1 MNGADDPARI
11 ESAGA
16 RPTLNGY
23 ARAQRGTYV
32 TYAPLREPM
41 SATTVDAPRPARRI
55 GALRQLWP
63 FLKPHRAL
71 AIGWL
76 VFLGLSSGST
86 LVLPLAVR
94 HMIEQ
99 GFTSANSAAINNT
112 FLALFGV
119 ALVLAVATA
128 ARYFC
133 ITLLGERALASLRQ
147 QLYAHVIRLDI
158 GFFERSRVGE
168 LTSRLGTD
176 TEVVQALIG
185 SGISVALRSAVMLL
199 GASGMMIWTS
209 PRLAGLTALVIPAV
223 MLPILVFGRR
233 VQKLSRDSQDRLAD
247 AAAVANETL
256 NAAPAV
262 KAYARE
268 TVEGRRYA
276 SAISRA
282 LDSARKRIGMRALL
296 TAAVIVLFFGAITL
310 VLWAGAR
317 DVLTG
322 TLNAGVLGQ
331 FVLYA
336 IFAAGSVAGLSEVWG
351 DVLRAAGAME
361 RIGEL
366 FGERAEITSPAQ
378 PTHLPRP
385 IRGALH
391 FEQVGFHYPTRPDAP
406 ALHAFEL
413 TIQPGETVA
422 LVGPSGAGKSTVLA
436 LLLRFYD
443 PQSGRITL
451 DGVDLRAM
459 ALPELRGAI
468 ALVPQETVIF
478 GGSAADN
485 IRFGRQDASDDEVRE
500 AARAA
505 EAHEFI
511 GAMSEGYD
519 AELGERGV
527 RLSGGQRQR
536 VAIARA
542 ILRDAPL
549 LLLDEATSAL
559 DAQSEAAIQQ
569 ALERLEKGRTTLV
582 IAHRLATV
590 QRADRIVVL
599 DGGRIVAQG
608 THESLLAEGGLYAE
622 LARLQFVA

>member
-1 MNGADDPARI
+1 
-11 ESAGA
+11 
-16 RPTLNGY
+16 
-23 ARAQRGTYV
+23 
-32 TYAPLREPM
+32 M
-41 SATTVDAPRPARRI
+41 SDATTDTSRPIRRI
-55 GALRQLWP
+55 GALRELWP

-76 VFLGLSSGST
+76 VFLGLSSGAS
-86 LVLPLAVR
+86 LVLPMAFRHIIDQGFGNSSLAV
-94 HMIEQ
+94 
-99 GFTSANSAAINNT
+99 INQT
-112 FLALFGV
+112 FAALFGV

-133 ITLLGERALASLRQ
+133 ITLLSERALASLRKT
-147 QLYAHVIRLDI
+147 LYAHVIRLDV

-168 LTSRLGTD
+168 LLSRLSAD
-176 TEVVQALIG
+176 TEVVQVLIS

-199 GASGMMIWTS
+199 GATVAMAWTAPS
-209 PRLAGLTALVIPAV
+209 LAGLTALVIPAV
-223 MLPILVFGRR
+223 MLPILLFGRR
-233 VQKLSRDSQDRLAD
+233 VQKLSRASQDRLAD
-247 AAAVANETL
+247 AAAIANETL
-256 NAAPAV
+256 NASTAV

-268 TVEGRRYA
+268 DIESTRYG
-276 SAISRA
+276 SAIIRA
-282 LDSARKRIGMRALL
+282 LATARRRIATRALL
-296 TAAVIVLFFGAITL
+296 TMTVIVLVFGAITL

-317 DVLTG
+317 HVLAG
-322 TLNAGVLGQ
+322 TLDPGVLGQ

-366 FGERAEITSPAQ
+366 LGERADIVDPAQ
-378 PTHLPRP
+378 PTTLPQP
-385 IRGALH
+385 MRGALR
-391 FEQVGFHYPTRPDAP
+391 FDAATFHYPTRPDTA
-406 ALHAFEL
+406 ALHDFTL
-413 TIQPGETVA
+413 DIKPGETVA
-422 LVGPSGAGKSTVLA
+422 LVGPSGAGKSTVFA

-443 PQSGRITL
+443 PQSGRITI
-451 DGVDLRAM
+451 DGIDLRA
-459 ALPELRGAI
+459 ATLAELRGAI

-478 GGSAADN
+478 AGSAADN
-485 IRFGRQDASDDEVRE
+485 IRFGRQDASDKEVRE
-500 AARAA
+500 AASAA
-505 EAHEFI
+505 EAHDFI
-511 GAMSEGYD
+511 SALGDGYD

-536 VAIARA
+536 IAIARA

-549 LLLDEATSAL
+549 LLLDEATSSL

-590 QRADRIVVL
+590 QRADRIVVM

>member
-1 MNGADDPARI
+1 
-11 ESAGA
+11 
-16 RPTLNGY
+16 
-23 ARAQRGTYV
+23 
-32 TYAPLREPM
+32 M
-41 SATTVDAPRPARRI
+41 SDTAHDTPRPSRRL
-55 GALRQLWP
+55 GALRGLWP

-71 AIGWL
+71 AVGWL
-76 VFLGLSSGST
+76 VFLGLSSGASLT
-86 LVLPLAVR
+86 LPLAFR
-94 HMIEQ
+94 HIIDK
-99 GFTSANSAAINNT
+99 GFGHASQAAINET
-112 FLALFGV
+112 FIALFGV

-147 QLYAHVIRLDI
+147 TLYAQVIRLDVA
-158 GFFERSRVGE
+158 FFERSRVGE
-168 LTSRLGTD
+168 LLSRLSAD
-176 TEVVQALIG
+176 TEVVQTLIG
-185 SGISVALRSAVMLL
+185 SGVSVALRSVVMLV
-199 GASGMMIWTS
+199 GASAMMVWTAPS
-209 PRLAGLTALVIPAV
+209 LAGLTALVIPAV

-233 VQKLSRDSQDRLAD
+233 VQKLSRASQDRLAD
-247 AAAVANETL
+247 AAAIANETL
-256 NAAPAV
+256 NASTAV

-268 TVEGRRYA
+268 NIESTRY
-276 SAISRA
+276 SHAILRA
-282 LDSARKRIGMRALL
+282 LATARRRIGMRALL
-296 TAAVIVLFFGAITL
+296 TMAVIVLVFGAITL

-317 DVLTG
+317 HVLTG
-322 TLNAGVLGQ
+322 TLDPGVLGQ

-336 IFAAGSVAGLSEVWG
+336 VFAAGSVAGLSEVWG

-361 RIGEL
+361 RLGEL
-366 FGERAEITSPAQ
+366 LDERPEIVAPAQ
-378 PTHLPRP
+378 PLALPKP
-385 IRGALH
+385 LRGALR
-391 FEQVGFHYPTRPDAP
+391 FDGVSFHYPSRPDAP
-406 ALHAFEL
+406 ALHDFTL
-413 TIQPGETVA
+413 DVRPGETVA
-422 LVGPSGAGKSTVLA
+422 LVGPSGAGKSTVFS

-443 PQSGRITL
+443 PQSGRICI
-451 DGVDLRAM
+451 DGIDLRAVT
-459 ALPELRGAI
+459 LDDLRGAI

-478 GGSAADN
+478 SGSAADN
-485 IRFGRQDASDDEVRE
+485 IRFGRDGASDEEVHE

-505 EAHEFI
+505 EAHDFI
-511 GAMSEGYD
+511 SALNDGYQ
-519 AELGERGV
+519 AEMGERGV

-536 VAIARA
+536 IAIARA

-608 THESLLAEGGLYAE
+608 THDSLLAEGGLYAE

>member
-1 MNGADDPARI
+1 MRDNDTDTSP
-11 ESAGA
+11 
-16 RPTLNGY
+16 RPTRHL
-23 ARAQRGTYV
+23 
-32 TYAPLREPM
+32 
-41 SATTVDAPRPARRI
+41 

-63 FLKPHRAL
+63 FLKPHRTL

-76 VFLGLSSGST
+76 VFLGVSSGSM
-86 LVLPLAVR
+86 LVLPMAVR
-94 HMIEQ
+94 HMINQ
-99 GFTSANSAAINNT
+99 GFNSANAAAINQT

-119 ALVLAVATA
+119 ALVLAFATA

-133 ITLLGERALASLRQ
+133 ITLLGERALASLRK
-147 QLYAHVIRLDI
+147 QLYAHVIRLDV

-168 LTSRLGTD
+168 LISRLGTD

-199 GASGMMIWTS
+199 GAGALMAWTS
-209 PRLAGLTALVIPAV
+209 PHLAGLTALVIPAV
-223 MLPILVFGRR
+223 MVPILVFGRR
-233 VQKLSRDSQDRLAD
+233 VQKLSRTSQDRLAD
-247 AAAVANETL
+247 AAAIANETL

-268 TVEGRRYA
+268 EVESGRYGN
-276 SAISRA
+276 AIMLA
-282 LDSARKRIGMRALL
+282 LDSARRRIGMRAML
-296 TAAVIVLFFGAITL
+296 TAAVIALFFGAITL
-310 VLWAGAR
+310 VLWAGAH
-317 DVLTG
+317 DVLSG
-322 TLNAGVLGQ
+322 ALDVGVLTQ

-336 IFAAGSVAGLSEVWG
+336 VLAAGSVAGLSEVWG
-351 DVLRAAGAME
+351 DVMRAAGAME

-366 FGERAEITSPAQ
+366 FAEQADIASPAQ
-378 PTHLPRP
+378 PIALPRP
-385 IRGALH
+385 MRGALN
-391 FEQVGFHYPTRPDAP
+391 FEHVSFYYPTRPEHP
-406 ALHAFEL
+406 ALADFDL
-413 TIQPGETVA
+413 SIQPGETVA

-451 DGVDLRAM
+451 DDVDLRAL

-485 IRFGRQDASDDEVRE
+485 IRFGRQDASDDEVH
-500 AARAA
+500 AAAHAA

-511 GAMSEGYD
+511 DAIPDGYA

-559 DAQSEAAIQQ
+559 DAQSEAAIQH

-590 QRADRIVVL
+590 QRADRIVVM

>member
-1 MNGADDPARI
+1 MSDPT
-11 ESAGA
+11 
-16 RPTLNGY
+16 PT
-23 ARAQRGTYV
+23 
-32 TYAPLREPM
+32 
-41 SATTVDAPRPARRI
+41 DKPARRI
-55 GALRQLWP
+55 GSLRQLWP
-63 FLKPHRAL
+63 FLKPHKAL

-76 VFLGLSSGST
+76 VFLALSSGST
-86 LVLPLAVR
+86 LVLPMAVR
-94 HMIEQ
+94 HMIDA
-99 GFTSANSAAINNT
+99 GFGHASSETVNRT
-112 FLALFGV
+112 FLGLFAV
-119 ALVLAVATA
+119 ALVLAFATA

-133 ITLLGERALASLRQ
+133 ITLLGERSLAALRSK
-147 QLYAHVIRLDI
+147 LYAHVIRLDV

-199 GASGMMIWTS
+199 GASAMMVWTS

-233 VQKLSRDSQDRLAD
+233 VQKLSRASQDRLAD
-247 AAAVANETL
+247 AAAIANETL

-268 TVEGRRYA
+268 GIESRRYGH
-276 SAISRA
+276 AIDRA
-282 LDSARKRIGMRALL
+282 LESARRRIGMRALL

-310 VLWAGAR
+310 VLWVGAR
-317 DVLTG
+317 DVL
-322 TLNAGVLGQ
+322 AGELEAGILGQ

-336 IFAAGSVAGLSEVWG
+336 VFAAGSVAGLSEVWG

-366 FGERAEITSPAQ
+366 FGERAHIADPPQ
-378 PTHLPRP
+378 PLALPRP
-385 IRGALH
+385 LRGGLA
-391 FEQVGFHYPTRPDAP
+391 FEHVGFHYPTRPDAP
-406 ALHAFEL
+406 ALHDFTL
-413 TIQPGETVA
+413 DIRPGETVA
-422 LVGPSGAGKSTVLA
+422 LVGPSGAGKSTVFA

-443 PQSGRITL
+443 PQTGSIRL
-451 DGVDLRAM
+451 DGMDLRAIS
-459 ALPELRGAI
+459 LPELRGAI

-478 GGSAADN
+478 AGSAADN
-485 IRFGRQDASDDEVRE
+485 IRFGRQEAADDEVHE
-500 AARAA
+500 AAHAA

-511 GAMSEGYD
+511 SALVDGYA

-536 VAIARA
+536 IAIARA

-590 QRADRIVVL
+590 QRADRIVVM

>member
-1 MNGADDPARI
+1 
-11 ESAGA
+11 
-16 RPTLNGY
+16 
-23 ARAQRGTYV
+23 
-32 TYAPLREPM
+32 M
-41 SATTVDAPRPARRI
+41 SAASTDTPRPSRRI
-55 GALRQLWP
+55 GALRGLWP

-76 VFLGLSSGST
+76 VFLGLSSGAS
-86 LVLPLAVR
+86 LVLPLAFR
-94 HMIEQ
+94 HIIDQ
-99 GFTSANSAAINNT
+99 GFGHSSQTVINST
-112 FLALFGV
+112 FIALFGV

-133 ITLLGERALASLRQ
+133 ITLLSERALASLRQ
-147 QLYAHVIRLDI
+147 TLYAQVIRLDV

-168 LTSRLGTD
+168 LLSRLSAD

-185 SGISVALRSAVMLL
+185 SGVSVALRSAVMLI
-199 GASGMMIWTS
+199 GAAVAMVWTAPS
-209 PRLAGLTALVIPAV
+209 LAALTALVIPAV

-233 VQKLSRDSQDRLAD
+233 VQKLSRASQDRLAD
-247 AAAVANETL
+247 AAAIANETL
-256 NAAPAV
+256 NASTAV

-268 TVEGRRYA
+268 DIESTRYG
-276 SAISRA
+276 SAILRA
-282 LDSARKRIGMRALL
+282 LATARRRIGMRALL
-296 TAAVIVLFFGAITL
+296 TMAVIVLVFGAITL

-317 DVLTG
+317 HVLAG
-322 TLNAGVLGQ
+322 TLDAGVLGQ

-336 IFAAGSVAGLSEVWG
+336 VFAAGSVAGLSEVWG

-361 RIGEL
+361 RLGEL
-366 FGERAEITSPAQ
+366 LDERAEIVDPAR
-378 PTHLPRP
+378 PLALPRP
-385 IRGALH
+385 VSGALR
-391 FEQVGFHYPTRPDAP
+391 FDGVSFHYPTRPNTA
-406 ALHAFEL
+406 ALHDFTLEVR
-413 TIQPGETVA
+413 PGETVA
-422 LVGPSGAGKSTVLA
+422 LVGPSGAGKSTVFS

-443 PQSGRITL
+443 PQSGSISL
-451 DGVDLRAM
+451 DGIDLRAVTL
-459 ALPELRGAI
+459 ADLRGAI

-478 GGSAADN
+478 SGSAADN
-485 IRFGRQDASDDEVRE
+485 IRFGREGASDEEVRE

-505 EAHEFI
+505 EAHDFI
-511 GAMSEGYD
+511 SALDNGYD
-519 AELGERGV
+519 AEMGERGV

-536 VAIARA
+536 IAIARA

>member
-1 MNGADDPARI
+1 
-11 ESAGA
+11 
-16 RPTLNGY
+16 
-23 ARAQRGTYV
+23 
-32 TYAPLREPM
+32 M
-41 SATTVDAPRPARRI
+41 SDATIDTPRPARRI
-55 GALRQLWP
+55 GALRGLWP

-76 VFLGLSSGST
+76 VFLGLSSGAS
-86 LVLPLAVR
+86 LVLPLAFR
-94 HMIEQ
+94 HIIDK
-99 GFTSANSAAINNT
+99 GFGHSSQAVINET
-112 FLALFGV
+112 FIALFGV
-119 ALVLAVATA
+119 AVVLAIATA

-133 ITLLGERALASLRQ
+133 ITLLSERALASLRNT
-147 QLYAHVIRLDI
+147 LYAQVIRLDVS
-158 GFFERSRVGE
+158 FFERSRVGE
-168 LTSRLGTD
+168 LLSRLSAD

-185 SGISVALRSAVMLL
+185 SGVSVALRSAVMLI
-199 GASGMMIWTS
+199 GAAVAMVWTAPS
-209 PRLAGLTALVIPAV
+209 LAGLTALVIPAV
-223 MLPILVFGRR
+223 MLPILVFGRC
-233 VQKLSRDSQDRLAD
+233 VQKLSRASQDRLAD
-247 AAAVANETL
+247 AAAIANETL
-256 NAAPAV
+256 NASTAV

-268 TVEGRRYA
+268 NIESTRY
-276 SAISRA
+276 SNAILRA
-282 LDSARKRIGMRALL
+282 LATARRRIGMRSLL
-296 TAAVIVLFFGAITL
+296 TMAVIVLVFGAITL

-317 DVLTG
+317 HVLAG
-322 TLNAGVLGQ
+322 TLDPGVLGQ

-336 IFAAGSVAGLSEVWG
+336 VFAAGSVAGLSEVWG

-361 RIGEL
+361 RLGEL
-366 FGERAEITSPAQ
+366 LEERAEIVDPAQ
-378 PTHLPRP
+378 PLALPRP
-385 IRGALH
+385 VSGALR
-391 FEQVGFHYPTRPDAP
+391 FDSVSFHYPTRPDAA
-406 ALHAFEL
+406 ALHDFTL
-413 TIQPGETVA
+413 DVRPGETVA
-422 LVGPSGAGKSTVLA
+422 LVGPSGAGKSTVFS

-443 PQSGRITL
+443 PQAGRISI
-451 DGVDLRAM
+451 DGIDLRAVTL
-459 ALPELRGAI
+459 ADLRGAI

-478 GGSAADN
+478 SGSAADN
-485 IRFGRQDASDDEVRE
+485 IRFGREGASDDEVRE

-505 EAHEFI
+505 EAHDFI
-511 GAMSEGYD
+511 SALKDGYQ
-519 AELGERGV
+519 AEMGERGV

-536 VAIARA
+536 IAIARA

>member
-1 MNGADDPARI
+1 MSETADI
-11 ESAGA
+11 Q
-16 RPTLNGY
+16 RPT
-23 ARAQRGTYV
+23 
-32 TYAPLREPM
+32 
-41 SATTVDAPRPARRI
+41 RRI
-55 GALRQLWP
+55 GTLMQLWP
-63 FLKPHRAL
+63 FVRPHRAL
-71 AIGWL
+71 AGGWL
-76 VFLGLSSGST
+76 VFLAISSSAT
-86 LVLPLAVR
+86 LVLPMAVR
-94 HMIEQ
+94 HMIDQ
-99 GFTSANSAAINNT
+99 GFGHSSLATINAT
-112 FLALFGV
+112 FLGLFGV
-119 ALVLAVATA
+119 ALVLAFATA
-128 ARYFC
+128 ARYYC
-133 ITLLGERALASLRQ
+133 IALLGERSLASLRS
-147 QLYAHVIRLDI
+147 QLYAHVIRLDV

-168 LTSRLGTD
+168 LISRLGTD
-176 TEVVQALIG
+176 TEVIQALIG

-199 GASGMMIWTS
+199 GATAMMVWTS

-233 VQKLSRDSQDRLAD
+233 VQKLSRASQDRLAD

-268 TVEGRRYA
+268 EIESARYGG
-276 SAISRA
+276 AIARA
-282 LDSARKRIGMRALL
+282 LATARQRIGMRSIL
-296 TAAVIVLFFGAITL
+296 TATVIVLFFGAIAL

-317 DVLTG
+317 DVLAG
-322 TLNAGVLGQ
+322 TLDVGVLAQ
-331 FVLYA
+331 FVIYA
-336 IFAAGSVAGLSEVWG
+336 FLAAGSLAGLSEVWG

-366 FGERAEITSPAQ
+366 FEERAEITSPAQ
-378 PTHLPRP
+378 PTALPRP
-385 IRGALH
+385 MEGALR
-391 FEQVGFHYPTRPDAP
+391 FEHIEFHYPSRPDAP
-406 ALHAFEL
+406 ALHDFDL
-413 TIQPGETVA
+413 SIRPGETVA
-422 LVGPSGAGKSTVLA
+422 LVGPSGAGKSTVFA

-443 PQSGRITL
+443 PQTGRITL
-451 DGVDLRAM
+451 DGIDLRAL

-478 GGSAADN
+478 GGSAAEN
-485 IRFGRQDASDDEVRE
+485 IRFGRQDADDEEVRD

-505 EAHEFI
+505 EANEFI
-511 GAMSEGYD
+511 MAMSKGYSE
-519 AELGERGV
+519 ELGERGV

-536 VAIARA
+536 IAIARA

-590 QRADRIVVL
+590 QRADRIVVM

-608 THESLLAEGGLYAE
+608 THQSLLAEGGLYAE
-622 LARLQFVA
+622 LARLQFTA

>member
-1 MNGADDPARI
+1 
-11 ESAGA
+11 
-16 RPTLNGY
+16 
-23 ARAQRGTYV
+23 
-32 TYAPLREPM
+32 M
-41 SATTVDAPRPARRI
+41 SASQANDTPPQRRL

-63 FLKPHRAL
+63 FVRPHRAL
-71 AIGWL
+71 AVGWL
-76 VFLGLSSGST
+76 IFLAISSGST
-86 LVLPLAVR
+86 LVLPMAVR
-94 HMIEQ
+94 HMIDQ
-99 GFTSANSAAINNT
+99 GFGAASAATINIT
-112 FLALFGV
+112 FLGLFGV
-119 ALVLAVATA
+119 AVVLAASTA

-133 ITLLGERALASLRQ
+133 ITLLGERALASMRSK
-147 QLYAHVIRLDI
+147 LYAHVIRLDV

-168 LTSRLGTD
+168 LISRLGTD

-185 SGISVALRSAVMLL
+185 SGISVALRSMVTLIGAVVAMV
-199 GASGMMIWTS
+199 WTI
-209 PRLAGLTALVIPAV
+209 PRLAGFTALVIPAM

-233 VQKLSRDSQDRLAD
+233 VRKLSRASQDRLAD
-247 AAAVANETL
+247 AAAIANETL

-268 TVEGRRYA
+268 DIESNRYG
-276 SAISRA
+276 SAITRA
-282 LDSARKRIGMRALL
+282 LATARKRIGTRSLL
-296 TAAVIVLFFGAITL
+296 TAAVIVLMFGAITL
-310 VLWAGAR
+310 VLWIGAR
-317 DVLTG
+317 DVL
-322 TLNAGVLGQ
+322 AGDLTPGLLSQ

-366 FGERAEITSPAQ
+366 FAEKAEVASPSQ
-378 PTHLPRP
+378 PAPLPKP
-385 IRGALH
+385 VRGALR
-391 FEQVGFHYPTRPDAP
+391 FENVGFHYPSRPDAP
-406 ALHAFEL
+406 ALHDFDL
-413 TIQPGETVA
+413 RIQPGETVA
-422 LVGPSGAGKSTVLA
+422 LVGPSGAGKSTVFA

-443 PQSGRITL
+443 PQRGRITL
-451 DGVDLRAM
+451 DGIDLRTL
-459 ALPELRGAI
+459 ALPDLRGAI

-478 GGSAADN
+478 SGTAADN
-485 IRFGRQDASDDEVRE
+485 IRFGRQDADDSEVRD

-511 GAMSEGYD
+511 SALDGGYE

-590 QRADRIVVL
+590 QRADRIVVM

-622 LARLQFVA
+622 LARLQFAA

>member
-1 MNGADDPARI
+1 
-11 ESAGA
+11 
-16 RPTLNGY
+16 
-23 ARAQRGTYV
+23 
-32 TYAPLREPM
+32 M
-41 SATTVDAPRPARRI
+41 SDATTDTPRPIRRI
-55 GALRQLWP
+55 GALRELWP
-63 FLKPHRAL
+63 FVKPHRAL

-76 VFLGLSSGST
+76 VFLGLSSGAS
-86 LVLPLAVR
+86 LVLPMAFR
-94 HMIEQ
+94 HIIDQ
-99 GFTSANSAAINNT
+99 GFGHSSQAVINET
-112 FLALFGV
+112 FIALFGV
-119 ALVLAVATA
+119 ALVLAIATA

-133 ITLLGERALASLRQ
+133 ITLLSERALASLRQ
-147 QLYAHVIRLDI
+147 KLYAQVIRLDVS
-158 GFFERSRVGE
+158 FFERSRVGE
-168 LTSRLGTD
+168 LLSRLSAD

-185 SGISVALRSAVMLL
+185 SGVSVALRSAVMLI
-199 GASGMMIWTS
+199 GAAVAMVWTAPS
-209 PRLAGLTALVIPAV
+209 LAGLTALVIPAV

-233 VQKLSRDSQDRLAD
+233 VQKLSRASQDRLAD
-247 AAAVANETL
+247 AAAIANETL
-256 NAAPAV
+256 NASTAV

-268 TVEGRRYA
+268 DIESTRYG
-276 SAISRA
+276 SAIMRA
-282 LDSARKRIGMRALL
+282 LATARRRIGMRSLL
-296 TAAVIVLFFGAITL
+296 TMAVIVLVFGAITL

-317 DVLTG
+317 HVLAG
-322 TLNAGVLGQ
+322 TLGAGVLGQ

-336 IFAAGSVAGLSEVWG
+336 VFAVGSVAGLSEVWG

-366 FGERAEITSPAQ
+366 LAERAEIIDPAQ
-378 PTHLPRP
+378 PLALPRP
-385 IRGALH
+385 MQGALR
-391 FEQVGFHYPTRPDAP
+391 FDGVTFHYPTRPNAP
-406 ALHAFEL
+406 ALHDFTL
-413 TIQPGETVA
+413 DIRPGETVA
-422 LVGPSGAGKSTVLA
+422 LVGPSGAGKSTVFA

-443 PQSGRITL
+443 PQSGRISV
-451 DGVDLRAM
+451 DGIELRA
-459 ALPELRGAI
+459 LTLTELRGAI

-478 GGSAADN
+478 SGSAADN
-485 IRFGRQDASDDEVRE
+485 IRFGREGASDEEVRE

-505 EAHEFI
+505 EAHDFI
-511 GAMSEGYD
+511 SALNDGYQ
-519 AELGERGV
+519 AEMGERGV

-536 VAIARA
+536 IAIARA

-549 LLLDEATSAL
+549 LLLDEATSSL

>member
-1 MNGADDPARI
+1 
-11 ESAGA
+11 
-16 RPTLNGY
+16 
-23 ARAQRGTYV
+23 
-32 TYAPLREPM
+32 M
-41 SATTVDAPRPARRI
+41 SDTAHDTPRPSRRL
-55 GALRQLWP
+55 GALRGLWP

-71 AIGWL
+71 AVGWL
-76 VFLGLSSGST
+76 VFLGLSSGASLT
-86 LVLPLAVR
+86 LPLAFR
-94 HMIEQ
+94 HIIDK
-99 GFTSANSAAINNT
+99 GFGHASQAAINET
-112 FLALFGV
+112 FIALFGV

-147 QLYAHVIRLDI
+147 TLYAQVIRLDVA
-158 GFFERSRVGE
+158 FFERSRVGE
-168 LTSRLGTD
+168 LLSRLSAD

-185 SGISVALRSAVMLL
+185 SGVSVALRSVVMLV
-199 GASGMMIWTS
+199 GASAMMVWTAPS
-209 PRLAGLTALVIPAV
+209 LAGLTALVIPAV

-233 VQKLSRDSQDRLAD
+233 VQKLSRASQDRLAD
-247 AAAVANETL
+247 AAAIANETL
-256 NAAPAV
+256 NASTAV

-268 TVEGRRYA
+268 NIESTRY
-276 SAISRA
+276 SHAILRA
-282 LDSARKRIGMRALL
+282 LATARRRIGMRALL
-296 TAAVIVLFFGAITL
+296 TMAVIVLVFGAITL

-317 DVLTG
+317 HVLTG
-322 TLNAGVLGQ
+322 TLDPGVLGQ

-336 IFAAGSVAGLSEVWG
+336 VFAAGSVAGLSEVWG

-361 RIGEL
+361 RLGEL
-366 FGERAEITSPAQ
+366 LDERPEIVAPAQ
-378 PTHLPRP
+378 PLALPKP
-385 IRGALH
+385 LRGALR
-391 FEQVGFHYPTRPDAP
+391 FDGVSFHYPSRPDAP
-406 ALHAFEL
+406 ALHDFTL
-413 TIQPGETVA
+413 DVRPGETVA
-422 LVGPSGAGKSTVLA
+422 LVGPSGAGKSTVFS

-443 PQSGRITL
+443 PQSGRISI
-451 DGVDLRAM
+451 DGVDLRAVT
-459 ALPELRGAI
+459 LDDLRGAI

-478 GGSAADN
+478 SGSAADN
-485 IRFGRQDASDDEVRE
+485 IRFGRDGASDEEVRE

-505 EAHEFI
+505 EAHDFI
-511 GAMSEGYD
+511 SALADGYQ
-519 AELGERGV
+519 AEMGERGV

-536 VAIARA
+536 IAIARA

-569 ALERLEKGRTTLV
+569 ALARLEQGRTTLV

>member
-1 MNGADDPARI
+1 
-11 ESAGA
+11 
-16 RPTLNGY
+16 
-23 ARAQRGTYV
+23 
-32 TYAPLREPM
+32 M
-41 SATTVDAPRPARRI
+41 SDAATDTPRPSRRL
-55 GALRQLWP
+55 GALRGLWP

-76 VFLGLSSGST
+76 VFLGLSSGASLT
-86 LVLPLAVR
+86 LPLAFR
-94 HMIEQ
+94 HIIDK
-99 GFTSANSAAINNT
+99 GFGHASQTAINET
-112 FLALFGV
+112 FIALFGV

-147 QLYAHVIRLDI
+147 TLYAQVIRLDVA
-158 GFFERSRVGE
+158 FFERSRVGE
-168 LTSRLGTD
+168 LLSRLSAD

-185 SGISVALRSAVMLL
+185 SGVSVALRSVVMLL
-199 GASGMMIWTS
+199 GASAMMVWTAPS
-209 PRLAGLTALVIPAV
+209 LAGLTALVIPAV

-233 VQKLSRDSQDRLAD
+233 VQKLSRASQDRLAD
-247 AAAVANETL
+247 AAAIANETL
-256 NAAPAV
+256 NASTAV

-268 TVEGRRYA
+268 NIESTRY
-276 SAISRA
+276 SHAILRA
-282 LDSARKRIGMRALL
+282 LATARRRIGMRALL
-296 TAAVIVLFFGAITL
+296 TMAVIVLVFGAITL

-317 DVLTG
+317 HVLTG
-322 TLNAGVLGQ
+322 TLDPGVLGQ

-336 IFAAGSVAGLSEVWG
+336 VFAAGSVAGLSEVWG

-361 RIGEL
+361 RLGEL
-366 FGERAEITSPAQ
+366 LDERPEIVAPAQ
-378 PTHLPRP
+378 PLALPRP
-385 IRGALH
+385 ITGALR
-391 FEQVGFHYPTRPDAP
+391 FDGVSFHYPSRPDAP
-406 ALHAFEL
+406 ALHDFTL
-413 TIQPGETVA
+413 DVRPGETVA
-422 LVGPSGAGKSTVLA
+422 LVGPSGAGKSTVFS

-443 PQSGRITL
+443 PQGGRISI
-451 DGVDLRAM
+451 DGIDLRAVT
-459 ALPELRGAI
+459 LDDLRGAI

-478 GGSAADN
+478 SGSAADN
-485 IRFGRQDASDDEVRE
+485 IRFGRDGASDEEVHD

-505 EAHEFI
+505 EAHDFI
-511 GAMSEGYD
+511 SALHDGYQ
-519 AELGERGV
+519 AEMGERGV

-536 VAIARA
+536 IAIARA

>member
-1 MNGADDPARI
+1 MSEER
-11 ESAGA
+11 
-16 RPTLNGY
+16 
-23 ARAQRGTYV
+23 
-32 TYAPLREPM
+32 REK
-41 SATTVDAPRPARRI
+41 SRRI
-55 GALRQLWP
+55 GALRNLWP
-63 FLKPHRAL
+63 FLKPHKRL

-76 VFLGLSSGST
+76 VFLGISSSAS
-86 LVLPLAVR
+86 LLLPVAVR
-94 HMIEQ
+94 HIIDN
-99 GFTSANSAAINNT
+99 GFLASNVATINGT
-112 FLALFGV
+112 FLGLFGV
-119 ALVLAVATA
+119 AVVLALATA
-128 ARYFC
+128 ARYYC
-133 ITLLGERALASLRQ
+133 IALLGERSLASLRTS
-147 QLYAHVIRLDI
+147 LYEHVIQLDV
-158 GFFERSRVGE
+158 GFYESTRVGE

-176 TEVVQALIG
+176 TEVVQTLVG

-199 GASGMMIWTS
+199 GAAAAMAWTS

-223 MLPILVFGRR
+223 MLPILIFGRR
-233 VQKLSRDSQDRLAD
+233 VQKLSRHSQDRIAD

-256 NAAPAV
+256 NAAQAV

-268 TVEGRRYA
+268 PIESRRYA
-276 SAISRA
+276 SAIA
-282 LDSARKRIGMRALL
+282 LALATARRRIGMRSLL
-296 TAAVIVLFFGAITL
+296 TAAVIVLIFGAITL

-317 DVLTG
+317 DVIAGDL
-322 TLNAGVLGQ
+322 APGVLSQ

-366 FGERAEITSPAQ
+366 FAERAVIRTPDAPEV
-378 PTHLPRP
+378 LPRP
-385 IRGALH
+385 VTGSLR
-391 FEQVGFHYPTRPDAP
+391 FEHVEFRYPSRPDVA
-406 ALHAFEL
+406 ALSDFDLDIAA
-413 TIQPGETVA
+413 GETVA
-422 LVGPSGAGKSTVLA
+422 LVGPSGAGKSTVFS
-436 LLLRFYD
+436 LLLRFHD
-443 PQSGRITL
+443 PLSGAIRF
-451 DGVDLRAM
+451 DGVDLRAL

-485 IRFGRQDASDDEVRE
+485 IRFGRADASDEEVRE
-500 AARAA
+500 ASRLA
-505 EAHEFI
+505 EADGFI
-511 GAMSEGYD
+511 SALPEGYG
-519 AELGERGV
+519 AALGERGV
-527 RLSGGQRQR
+527 RLSGGQKQR
-536 VAIARA
+536 IAIARA

-590 QRADRIVVL
+590 QRADRIVVM

>member
-1 MNGADDPARI
+1 M
-11 ESAGA
+11 S
-16 RPTLNGY
+16 
-23 ARAQRGTYV
+23 
-32 TYAPLREPM
+32 EPQAND
-41 SATTVDAPRPARRI
+41 SSPKRRL

-76 VFLGLSSGST
+76 VFLAISSGST
-86 LVLPLAVR
+86 LVLPMAVR
-94 HMIEQ
+94 HMIDR
-99 GFTSANSAAINNT
+99 GFGASNAATINLT
-112 FLALFGV
+112 FLGLFGV
-119 ALVLAVATA
+119 ALVLAASTA

-133 ITLLGERALASLRQ
+133 ITLLGERALASMRSK
-147 QLYAHVIRLDI
+147 LYGHVIRLDV

-168 LTSRLGTD
+168 LISRLGTD

-185 SGISVALRSAVMLL
+185 SGISVALRSMVTLVGAVVAMV
-199 GASGMMIWTS
+199 WTI
-209 PRLAGLTALVIPAV
+209 PRLAGFTALVIPAM

-233 VQKLSRDSQDRLAD
+233 VRKLSRASQDRLAD
-247 AAAVANETL
+247 AAAIANETL

-268 TVEGRRYA
+268 DIESTRYG
-276 SAISRA
+276 SAITRA
-282 LDSARKRIGMRALL
+282 LATARKRIGTRSLL
-296 TAAVIVLFFGAITL
+296 TAAVIVLMFGAITL
-310 VLWAGAR
+310 VLWIGAR
-317 DVLTG
+317 DVL
-322 TLNAGVLGQ
+322 AGDLTPGLLSQ

-336 IFAAGSVAGLSEVWG
+336 IFAAGSVAGLAEVWG
-351 DVLRAAGAME
+351 DVLRAGGAME

-366 FGERAEITSPAQ
+366 LGERAEVTSPAQ
-378 PTHLPRP
+378 PQPLPKP
-385 IRGALH
+385 VSGALH
-391 FEQVGFHYPTRPDAP
+391 FEHVAFHYPSRPDAP
-406 ALHAFEL
+406 ALHDFEL
-413 TIQPGETVA
+413 RIRPGETVA

-443 PQSGRITL
+443 PQHGRITL
-451 DGVDLRAM
+451 DGVDLRAL
-459 ALPELRGAI
+459 ALPDLRGAI

-478 GGSAADN
+478 SGTAADN

-511 GAMSEGYD
+511 SALDGGYGS
-519 AELGERGV
+519 ELGERGV

-590 QRADRIVVL
+590 QRADRIVVM

-622 LARLQFVA
+622 LAKLQFAA